1 MKYTITLTITLI
13 LLFSFTLSSQVAEKT
28 MQMSEGEQ
36 AGLEVDLPINK
47 KEAEKLWKDYV
58 KPIGKL
64 DWDRK
69 NKEHILFNKNMS
81 SISSDPVTVVAKFND
96 YGNETKGSF
105 WFKVNNEYLSSDDDN
120 FREAGNMLQ
129 DFAYE
134 AERQYIKGQIELE
147 EKGLSSFEK
156 EYKKLQK
163 KNEGYH
169 KDIEKAKKTIADK
182 EKEIEENLRLQ
193 EEMQAKIE
201 AQKGKIQSTTED
213 LGKVGKSN

>member
-1 MKYTITLTITLI
+1 
-13 LLFSFTLSSQVAEKT
+13 

-156 EYKKLQK
+156 EYKKLLK